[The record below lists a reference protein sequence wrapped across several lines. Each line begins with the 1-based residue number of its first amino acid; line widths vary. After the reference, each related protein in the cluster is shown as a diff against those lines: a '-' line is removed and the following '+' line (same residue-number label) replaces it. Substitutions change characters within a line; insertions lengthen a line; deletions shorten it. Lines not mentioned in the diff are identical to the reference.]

1 MALTGRVI
9 IPVAHNNLETA
20 ELSFTTHV
28 SLNKDHNN
36 VDQWPLKTVTFSP
49 QSFKLLGTHRLG
61 KYLEY
66 VAGRGGG
73 SGGVC
78 WEKTVH
84 KTRLRQNFLLAFQEV
99 EFKIL

>member
-20 ELSFTTHV
+20 KLSFTTHV

-49 QSFKLLGTHRLG
+49 QSLS
-61 KYLEY
+61 Y
-66 VAGRGGG
+66 
-73 SGGVC
+73 
-78 WEKTVH
+78 
-84 KTRLRQNFLLAFQEV
+84 
-99 EFKIL
+99 